1 MTHDSLAETLAVLA
15 DVSRQLEAPHLSD
28 DARRDAG
35 WILRTTL
42 RHLACELGV
51 SDPFGDCGTD
61 HAVWVPLDLLDAVD
75 R

>member
-1 MTHDSLAETLAVLA
+1 MNHDSLAETLAVLA
-15 DVSRQLEAPHLSD
+15 DVPRQLEAPHLSD
-28 DARRDAG
+28 DARRNAG

-42 RHLACELGV
+42 RHLAGELGV
-51 SDPFGDCGTD
+51 PDPFSGRGTD